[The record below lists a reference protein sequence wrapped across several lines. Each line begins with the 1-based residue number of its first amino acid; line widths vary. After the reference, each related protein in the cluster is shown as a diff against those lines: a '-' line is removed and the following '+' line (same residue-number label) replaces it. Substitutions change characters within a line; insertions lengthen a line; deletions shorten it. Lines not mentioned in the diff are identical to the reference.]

1 MTTTP
6 PPVRVPTQPPNAPVR
21 PVQLAVAVETVGQ
34 QGQVNVLVRSAKRK
48 QPPAPAPAPARDDGA
63 EDGADGRSAALART
77 PVDAR
82 V

>member
-1 MTTTP
+1 MP
-6 PPVRVPTQPPNAPVR
+6 
-21 PVQLAVAVETVGQ
+21 
-34 QGQVNVLVRSAKRK
+34 NVLVRSAKRK
-48 QPPAPAPAPARDDGA
+48 QPPAPAPAPAPARDDGA